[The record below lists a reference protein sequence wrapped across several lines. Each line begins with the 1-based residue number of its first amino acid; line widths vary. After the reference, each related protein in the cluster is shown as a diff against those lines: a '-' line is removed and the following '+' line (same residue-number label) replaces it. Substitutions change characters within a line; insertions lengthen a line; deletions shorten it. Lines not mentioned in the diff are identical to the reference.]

1 MAAMKVVKREVST
14 VYPEEPCEPH
24 VMAMSGADH
33 IVRPRHIPLLLFYA
47 ARQDG
52 SQVTQKK
59 QTTLSTL
66 NPTCQFN
73 LRGDSMN
80 LLSLFML
87 SISCAS
93 SNTTF
98 SYSLQQISPY
108 LQVLVFVGQR
118 GWSLPQCNMVS
129 PMICIRL
136 LA

>member
-73 LRGDSMN
+73 LRGNSMN
-80 LLSLFML
+80 LFSLFML

-118 GWSLPQCNMVS
+118 GWSLP
-129 PMICIRL
+129 
-136 LA
+136 

>member
-80 LLSLFML
+80 LFSLFML

-118 GWSLPQCNMVS
+118 GWSLP
-129 PMICIRL
+129 
-136 LA
+136 